1 MIKKCYKSLYN
12 YYHKNKNSFFLGLI
26 FVLISVLFS
35 KQISMFLG
43 GNIGIADFDENKST
57 FNKIYLT
64 FIVVFIITLIK
75 YLIKN
80 YKLSKDWNFWI
91 ICVSSI
97 YYISLRPS
105 KNLSF
110 HIINDIPFN
119 QWLNKFEIY
128 YSDIILLL
136 LIFTSILFI
145 RNNFIKTDKS
155 PSSYLKEDLP
165 LNGEISINNEKVVD
179 KLITTIDG
187 FYPEVAFIIGINAKW
202 GKGKTTFINRFKNKI
217 TEKNKKIITFDFNA
231 WKHHDEKSI
240 ITNFFSQ
247 LNKELSKYNGNAT
260 PTINQYV
267 NSLLSINN
275 NSYIKSVKLIS
286 DTLSSKQSTT
296 DFYTEIGKIIKNT
309 TRQIIVFVDDLD
321 RLNKQ
326 EIDETLRILRNVA
339 NFNNMIFIC
348 GVDRDYLEQKGEL
361 DSGFLNKI
369 FNLEINLPV
378 QNEKSFLSELIIYIK
393 DIKENILSLEI
404 INEIVKTLDYKE
416 ADDYSSNNNIY
427 YQSIFFSE
435 PSSSFPASF
444 CDSKNP
450 EFCTRRK
457 TITPS
462 FFFDSQRAV
471 KKFYNKLVFNIQILE
486 KLENINTYDYILFHL
501 LVSKYPWMYE
511 QFNDENLIN
520 LLTIIDE
527 NNLNFRDKN
536 DSKLKLEINNNKKL
550 NDSDLTIIHSV
561 LYELFNCRSS
571 QSDNR
576 INQKRNLPIYL
587 KNNILNESLTYT
599 KINNAIDKLEVKKLI
614 KKIEEDKDNKNK
626 YENITA
632 IKNEIL
638 KRENLKGIKH
648 YEQVFE
654 LLNTNNNIEIN
665 KEEFIDI
672 LAWAGEN
679 NNINNDEFEELL
691 DSEVF
696 TDINN
701 EIGSILRLSNSYYT
715 NLSSKSSNLEE
726 EEEEEDNNKELT
738 FINPEYVKNKLI
750 KLFKEF
756 LKKENDLSK
765 VTQILQQN
773 WCKEYNLFHL
783 IFYIYYPEITE
794 LFTKY
799 LDDNFNYFLEFKL
812 EKDYV
817 FFAEIFTD
825 KEAQKEVLEHA
836 IDINNSTG
844 NLSSKFD
851 PHKTKYLNNGRT
863 HFLEYLSNKK
873 ETGNFTDIE
882 KIKID
887 DIMKIIKNN
896 IA

>member
-1 MIKKCYKSLYN
+1 M
-12 YYHKNKNSFFLGLI
+12 
-26 FVLISVLFS
+26 
-35 KQISMFLG
+35 
-43 GNIGIADFDENKST
+43 
-57 FNKIYLT
+57 
-64 FIVVFIITLIK
+64 
-75 YLIKN
+75 
-80 YKLSKDWNFWI
+80 
-91 ICVSSI
+91 
-97 YYISLRPS
+97 
-105 KNLSF
+105 SF
-110 HIINDIPFN
+110 HIINDTPFK
-119 QWLNKFEIY
+119 WLNKFEFY
-128 YSDIILLL
+128 YSDIIFLL
-136 LIFTSILFI
+136 LIFTVILFI

-155 PSSYLKEDLP
+155 PSNYLKEDLP

-296 DFYTEIGKIIKNT
+296 GFYTEIGEIIKNT

-393 DIKENILSLEI
+393 DIKENILSPEI

-435 PSSSFPASF
+435 SDSSFPSLF
-444 CDSKNP
+444 SDSKNS

-462 FFFDSQRAV
+462 FFFDSQRDV
-471 KKFYNKLVFNIQILE
+471 KKFYNKLVFNIQVLE

-511 QFNDENLIN
+511 QFNDKNLAK
-520 LLTIIDE
+520 LLTITDE

-571 QSDNR
+571 QNDNR

-587 KNNILNESLTYT
+587 KNNIFNESLTYSE
-599 KINNAIDKLEVKKLI
+599 IIDAIDKLEVNELI
-614 KKIEEDKDNKNK
+614 KEISED
-626 YENITA
+626 NITA
-632 IKNEIL
+632 IKDEII
-638 KRENLKGIKH
+638 KKENLQKIEH
-648 YEQVFE
+648 FEQVFE

-665 KEEFIDI
+665 KEELIDI

-679 NNINNDEFEELL
+679 DNINNDEFEELL
-691 DSEVF
+691 DSIVF

-701 EIGSILRLSNSYYT
+701 EMGNLLKLSNSKYT
-715 NLSSKSSNLEE
+715 NLSSKSSNL
-726 EEEEEDNNKELT
+726 EEDNNKELT
-738 FINPEYVKNKLI
+738 FINPEYVKIKLI

-756 LKKENDLSK
+756 LEKENDLSK
-765 VTQILQQN
+765 VTQILQQY
-773 WCKEYNLFHL
+773 WCKEYHLFGL
-783 IFYIYYPEITE
+783 NTDIYYTEITE
-794 LFTKY
+794 LFIKY
-799 LDDNFNYFLEFKL
+799 LDKNFNYFLKFKL
-812 EKDYV
+812 DRNISYD
-817 FFAEIFTD
+817 FFGEIFTD

>member
-43 GNIGIADFDENKST
+43 KNLGIADFDENKSI
-57 FNKIYLT
+57 FNWIYLI
-64 FIVVFIITLIK
+64 FIIVFIITLIR

-91 ICVSSI
+91 ICTSI
-97 YYISLRPS
+97 LYVLIRSS

-110 HIINDIPFN
+110 HIINDTPFK
-119 QWLNKFEIY
+119 WLNKFEFY
-128 YSDIILLL
+128 YSDIIFLL
-136 LIFTSILFI
+136 LIFTVILFI

-155 PSSYLKEDLP
+155 PSNYLKEDLP

-296 DFYTEIGKIIKNT
+296 GFYTEIGEIIKNT

-393 DIKENILSLEI
+393 DIKENILSPEI

-435 PSSSFPASF
+435 SDSSFPSLF
-444 CDSKNP
+444 SDSKNS

-462 FFFDSQRAV
+462 FFFDSQRDV
-471 KKFYNKLVFNIQILE
+471 KKFYNKLVFNIQVLE

-511 QFNDENLIN
+511 QFNDKNLAK
-520 LLTIIDE
+520 LLTITDE

-571 QSDNR
+571 QNDNR

-587 KNNILNESLTYT
+587 KNNIFNESLTYSE
-599 KINNAIDKLEVKKLI
+599 IIDAIDKLEVNELI
-614 KKIEEDKDNKNK
+614 KEISED
-626 YENITA
+626 NITA
-632 IKNEIL
+632 IKDEII
-638 KRENLKGIKH
+638 KKENLQKIEH
-648 YEQVFE
+648 FEQVFE

-665 KEEFIDI
+665 KEELIDI

-679 NNINNDEFEELL
+679 DNINNDEFEELL
-691 DSEVF
+691 DSIVF

-701 EIGSILRLSNSYYT
+701 EMGNLLKLSNSKYT
-715 NLSSKSSNLEE
+715 NLSSKSSNL
-726 EEEEEDNNKELT
+726 EEDNNKELT
-738 FINPEYVKNKLI
+738 FINPEYVKIKLI

-756 LKKENDLSK
+756 LEKENDLSK
-765 VTQILQQN
+765 VTQILQQY
-773 WCKEYNLFHL
+773 WCKEYHLFGL
-783 IFYIYYPEITE
+783 NTDIYYTEITE
-794 LFTKY
+794 LFIKY
-799 LDDNFNYFLEFKL
+799 LDKNFNYFLKFKL
-812 EKDYV
+812 DRNISYD
-817 FFAEIFTD
+817 FFGEIFTD